1 MDKNSENDEG
11 VIITG
16 EIIEI
21 KDGIATLD
29 VRLVLGDRQPAQSCP
44 DGVISDRTLPGK
56 LD

>member
-1 MDKNSENDEG
+1 MDKNSENEKEA
-11 VIITG
+11 IITG

-29 VRLVLGDRQPAQSCP
+29 VCIVFRDRQPAQSCL
-44 DGVISDRTLPGK
+44 DGAISDQTLPGK